1 MCRTSRGKTLIAN
14 KGTTVPAEKTVSEIQ
29 STLASVRASSIMID
43 YEDGKPEAIAFKL
56 IRSGNPIA
64 FRLRA
69 NWQGIMA
76 AMKKDKTIPRRL
88 VCEDQ
93 ARRVSWR
100 VVRDWLRAQL
110 TLIEAGAA
118 TIEEVMLPWAVTSDG
133 TTVSQRILSGPHGF
147 LALPDKSAAA
157 TTESKDGE

>member
-1 MCRTSRGKTLIAN
+1 MIAN
-14 KGTTVPAEKTVSEIQ
+14 KTTTVSAEKTVMEIQ
-29 STLASVRASSIMID
+29 SMLASVRASALMID
-43 YEDGKPEAIAFKL
+43 YTDGKPEAIAFKL
-56 IRSGNPIA
+56 VRGEQPIA
-64 FRLRA
+64 FRLPA

-76 AMKKDKTIPRRL
+76 AMKKDKSIPRRL

-118 TIEEVMLPWAVTSDG
+118 TIEEVMLPWAITSDG
-133 TTVSQRILSGPHGF
+133 TTVAQRMLSGPNGF
-147 LALPDKSAAA
+147 LALPAPKMQ
-157 TTESKDGE
+157 

>member
-1 MCRTSRGKTLIAN
+1 M
-14 KGTTVPAEKTVSEIQ
+14 
-29 STLASVRASSIMID
+29 LASVRASSLMID
-43 YEDGKPEAIAFKL
+43 YTDGKPDAIAFQLK
-56 IRSGNPIA
+56 RGDQPIA
-64 FRLRA
+64 FRLPV

-76 AMKKDKTIPRRL
+76 AMKKDKSIPRRL
-88 VCEDQ
+88 ICEDQ

-133 TTVSQRILSGPHGF
+133 TTVAQRMLSGPNGF
-147 LALPDKSAAA
+147 LALPSPK
-157 TTESKDGE
+157 TK